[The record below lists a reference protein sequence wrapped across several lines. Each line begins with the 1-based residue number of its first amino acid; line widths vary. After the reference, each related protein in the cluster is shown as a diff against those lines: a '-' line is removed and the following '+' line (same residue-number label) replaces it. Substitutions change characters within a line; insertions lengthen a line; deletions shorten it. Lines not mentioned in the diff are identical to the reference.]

1 MNTARETSCQNVQ
14 SQRTALVLGL
24 GLTGYSIVRHLAP
37 LDYRLTVADS
47 RELPPY
53 LGQLKSEFPRVEV
66 VTGLI
71 PSDRFDEFDE
81 IIISPGIG
89 KEISNLPDN
98 IVPIGDIEL
107 FSRNV
112 KAPVIGITG
121 SNGKSTVTML
131 VTEMLLAAGMK
142 VSAGGNLGMPA
153 LDLLEAEV
161 PDIYVLELSSF
172 QLETTHTLAPVS
184 AVVLNI
190 SEDHMDRYGG
200 LPEYISAKL
209 RIFSNAEN
217 IVVNRDE
224 IHLRSLLSENEKVV
238 SFGLDRPPRA
248 SDFGVTGTGANRSLV
263 AGTQGLAQVSEMKL
277 QGDQNVANVLAAM
290 ALVKSAGV
298 ELGAPVV
305 GAAMGYGGLPHRCE
319 IVIEHNG
326 IKWINDSKGT
336 NVGATVAA
344 VRGFNQRLVLIA
356 GGKGKGANF
365 QPLAD
370 VIASSVHF
378 TILFGEDADLI
389 SSTLPASADHAI
401 VASLDHAVR
410 LALEISGKGD
420 VVLFSPACASFDM
433 FDNFEHRGNVFKQLV
448 LEKVH

>member
-1 MNTARETSCQNVQ
+1 VNTAPESSTQSIQ
-14 SQRTALVLGL
+14 SQPTALVLGL
-24 GLTGYSIVRHLAP
+24 GLTGYSIVRHLAAQ
-37 LDYRLTVADS
+37 DYRLTVADS

-53 LGQLKSEFPRVEV
+53 LGQVKTEFPRVEV
-66 VTGLI
+66 VTGSI

-81 IIISPGIG
+81 VIISPGIG

-107 FSRNV
+107 FSRHV
-112 KAPVIGITG
+112 KAPVIAITG

-131 VTEMLLAAGMK
+131 ATEMLLAAGMK

-190 SEDHMDRYGG
+190 SEDHMDRYGD
-200 LPEYISAKL
+200 LAEYISAKL
-209 RIFSNAEN
+209 RIYSNAKN

-224 IHLRSLLSENEKVV
+224 THLRSLLSASENSL
-238 SFGLDRPPRA
+238 SFGLDGPPGA
-248 SDFGVTGTGANRSLV
+248 CDFGVAGSGKNRSLV
-263 AGTQGLAQVSEMKL
+263 AGTQVLAQASDMTL
-277 QGDQNVANVLAAM
+277 QGDQNIANVLAAM

-298 ELGAPVV
+298 ELGAAAI

-336 NVGATVAA
+336 NVGATIAA
-344 VRGFNQRLVLIA
+344 IQGFNQRLVLIA

-370 VIASSVHF
+370 VIAASVHF
-378 TILFGEDADLI
+378 TILFGEDAGLI
-389 SSTLPASADHAI
+389 SSRLPSNADHTM
-401 VASLDHAVR
+401 VASLDHAVG
-410 LALEISGKGD
+410 LALEISGTGD